1 MQRMRFGVFQAP
13 FHARIDQNPTLALQ
27 RDVELAVELD
37 RLGYDEIWFGE
48 HHSGGVE
55 LISSPELFCAWVAA
69 QTSRIKVG
77 TGVISLPYHNP
88 LWVADR
94 ALLLDHLTKGR
105 FMLGIGSGVLPSDG
119 SMIGLDTTKLR
130 NYLKEDFPVLMHLL
144 RSEDPISI
152 ETERYK
158 LVDARVQL
166 DPYSDFDIAVTSIF
180 TQSGPLLAGSHGI
193 GLIQLSGLTP
203 EGMSVL
209 PRNWQI
215 MESQAAKHGTT
226 ANRDKW
232 RVVGLMHVAETKD
245 QAIEDVR
252 YGLDDYFDYLAFTT
266 GSEYY
271 ASAGKNFDERLEW
284 AMSTGNAFIGTP
296 EEATAKIG
304 ELVDASGGNV
314 GAFLFWGHDW
324 ARPAATLQS
333 YELFAREVMPAFQN
347 TTKRMRASQRV
358 TSEVCSD
365 MLEKQLA
372 AANKF
377 VEEHSSDTQPANR

>member
-13 FHARIDQNPTLALQ
+13 FHTQQGQNPTLALQ

-48 HHSGGVE
+48 HHSGGTE

-69 QTSRIKVG
+69 KTARIKVG
-77 TGVISLPYHNP
+77 TGVVSLPYHNP

-94 ALLLDHLTKGR
+94 ALLLDHLTRGR
-105 FMLGIGSGVLPSDG
+105 FMLGIGSGVLASDG
-119 SMIGLDTTKLR
+119 SMIGLDTTRLR
-130 NYLKEDFPVLMHLL
+130 NYLQEDFPVLMHLL
-144 RSEDPISI
+144 RSDEPISV

-166 DPYSDFDIAVTSIF
+166 DPYSDFDVALTSIF
-180 TQSGPLLAGSHGI
+180 TPSGPLLAGSHGA

-209 PRNWQI
+209 PRNWEI
-215 MESQAAKHGTT
+215 MESQAAKNGTT
-226 ANRDKW
+226 ADRDKW
-232 RVVGLMHVAETKD
+232 RVVGLMHIAETKD

-252 YGLDDYFDYLAFTT
+252 FGLDDYFDYLSYTT

-271 ASAGKNFDERLEW
+271 ASAGKSFDERLEW
-284 AMSTGNAFIGTP
+284 AMSTGNALVGTP
-296 EEATAKIG
+296 EDAAAKIG

-314 GAFLFWGHDW
+314 GAFLFWGHEW

-333 YELFAREVMPAFQN
+333 YELFARHVMPVFQN
-347 TTKRMRASQRV
+347 STKRLQASQQF
-358 TSEVCSD
+358 TAEVCGV
-365 MLEKQLA
+365 MMEKQMA
-372 AANKF
+372 AAAKF
-377 VEEHSSDTQPANR
+377 AEEHATQSGQH